1 MRSFISHSCR
11 RQCTLGCVVNQICL
25 NRSRT
30 AAADVAPLTY
40 CFLLRRWGVSS
51 SLRSVN
57 PNVYLFFFFYL
68 YAAQRLLP
76 CHELFFLPSLKP
88 TFHTFHGPP
97 GTATTPHQSVDWLRA
112 HCETLPE
119 TRSAFAVTWFICCL
133 SPWPPGDGSAP
144 RHVMSH
150 PPFDAPGAE
159 SSGESAAPQRG
170 HPAWTNKNI
179 PTGPKGHK
187 ALNIFPTWIIFQPL
201 AAIKKKWKLY
211 LCIVQSRSPA
221 CFFTLWLSSAGQS
234 DQIWPHSYLE

>member
-97 GTATTPHQSVDWLRA
+97 AQQPSHTRVLTDSVLIAKLFQRRGQHSRWHDLSAVYHLDPPVTARRRGTWCHTRRLMLLALRA
-112 HCETLPE
+112 VAKVLHLNGVTRRGQTKTFRPVLKVIKHWISFPPE
-119 TRSAFAVTWFICCL
+119 LFSNHW
-133 SPWPPGDGSAP
+133 
-144 RHVMSH
+144 
-150 PPFDAPGAE
+150 
-159 SSGESAAPQRG
+159 
-170 HPAWTNKNI
+170 
-179 PTGPKGHK
+179 
-187 ALNIFPTWIIFQPL
+187 QP
-201 AAIKKKWKLY
+201 
-211 LCIVQSRSPA
+211 
-221 CFFTLWLSSAGQS
+221 
-234 DQIWPHSYLE
+234 